1 MFVDASA
8 FVAILVSENDGDELE
23 RRLVTSASPAITS
36 PLAIFETTLAVATRR
51 DLTFAAAEIRTLSY
65 LDSARITVV
74 PITAEIGRLAVTARA
89 RYGKGTG
96 SPAKLNMGDCFA
108 YACAKAH
115 AVPLLYKGDDFV
127 HTDLA

>member
-8 FVAILVSENDGDELE
+8 LTAILVREEDADDIEA
-23 RRLVTSASPAITS
+23 RLLASKTPLITSA
-36 PLAIFETTLAVATRR
+36 LALFETALAVSARLQI
-51 DLTFAAAEIRTLSY
+51 DLELAAEETAAYASPKVRT
-65 LDSARITVV
+65 V
-74 PITAEIGRLAVTARA
+74 PITTEIGRLAISARA

-96 SPAKLNMGDCFA
+96 HPAKLNLGDCFA

>member
-8 FVAILVSENDGDELE
+8 LVAILLSEPDGDALE
-23 RRLVTSASPAITS
+23 RRLLIARSGRLTS
-36 PLAIFETTLAVATRR
+36 PLAAFEAALAVKTRR
-51 DLTFAAAEIRTLSY
+51 DLSFAESELRVLDYLEAIEIAS
-65 LDSARITVV
+65 I
-74 PITAEIGRLAVTARA
+74 PITPEIGRLAIQARA

-96 SPAKLNMGDCFA
+96 HRARLNMGDCFA

>member
-1 MFVDASA
+1 MFIDASA
-8 FVAILVSENDGDELE
+8 LAAVLLSEPDAMSLE
-23 RRLVTSASPAITS
+23 RRMYSSETPLITS
-36 PLAIFETTLAVATRR
+36 PLAIFETVTAIAPKQRLSIE
-51 DLTFAAAEIRTLSY
+51 AAADKVRAYVELAITEI
-65 LDSARITVV
+65 
-74 PITAEIGRLAVTARA
+74 PITAEIGRLALDARA

-96 SPAKLNMGDCFA
+96 HPAKLNLGDCFA